1 MTDIWGIVLAAGE
14 SKRMGSPKMTLP
26 FRGKTIVET
35 VLENLL
41 ASKIKKCI
49 VVLGANRHEVLSL
62 TGKYPVVNC
71 YNTNYKEG
79 MLSSVKCGFDHLPA
93 EFGAALVVLGDQ
105 PMIETEVINLVIET
119 YINSDKGIVVPVHN
133 GKRGHPLLIDRRY
146 REEISGLAGPDGLKG
161 LLVNHPEDILE
172 VETGHISVLKDIDT
186 QEEYFNELNQTI

>member
-1 MTDIWGIVLAAGE
+1 MTEIWGIVLAAGE

-26 FRGKTIVET
+26 FRGKTIIET
-35 VLENLL
+35 VIGNLL
-41 ASKIKKCI
+41 ASKIEKCI
-49 VVLGANRHEVLSL
+49 VVVGADRTEVLSL
-62 TGKYPVVNC
+62 TAKYPVVNC
-71 YNTNYKEG
+71 FNPNYKEG
-79 MLSSVKCGFDHLPA
+79 MLSSVKCGFDHLPS

-133 GKRGHPLLIDRRY
+133 GKRGHPLLIDRRH
-146 REEISGLAGPDGLKG
+146 REEISGLAGPHGLKG

-186 QEEYFNELNQTI
+186 QEEYLNELNQII